1 MLQTGAATGLA
12 ELIDYG
18 VHKMFRIE
26 HNVETGEI
34 KQIQLS
40 SEEIAELEI
49 QHAAAKAS
57 AAAAQAEAAAKESAR
72 QALLSRLGITQEEAQ
87 LLLGGN

>member
-1 MLQTGAATGLA
+1 MQTGAATGLA

-57 AAAAQAEAAAKESAR
+57 AAAAQAEVEAKAAQR
-72 QALLSRLGITQEEAQ
+72 QALLNRLGITEEEARI
-87 LLLGGN
+87 LLGGN

>member
-40 SEEIAELEI
+40 SEEIAELE
-49 QHAAAKAS
+49 QQYTQAQVAEVAAQAESEAKAAAKA
-57 AAAAQAEAAAKESAR
+57 
-72 QALLSRLGITQEEAQ
+72 ALLAQLGITAEQAK
-87 LLLGGN
+87 LLLS